1 MRRLSWVLW
10 LLLALVVVT
19 PGLRF
24 AYGGSHATGF
34 SSKAHV
40 YRETFVKTPWI
51 SAPDSAFRLR
61 SVVVG
66 SSVGSTPTLPAL
78 LIARPPFVPPEA

>member
-1 MRRLSWVLW
+1 MRQFSWVLW
-10 LLLALVVVT
+10 MLLALVVVT

-24 AYGGSHATGF
+24 AYGGPHAIGF

-40 YRETFVKTPWI
+40 TPWI

-61 SVVVG
+61 LVVVG
-66 SSVGSTPTLPAL
+66 SSVGNTPTLPVL
-78 LIARPPFVPPEA
+78 LIANPPFVPPEA

>member
-10 LLLALVVVT
+10 LLLAFVVVT

-24 AYGGSHATGF
+24 AYGGPHAIGF
-34 SSKAHV
+34 GSKAHM
-40 YRETFVKTPWI
+40 YREPFVRTPWI
-51 SAPDSAFRLR
+51 SAPDSALRLR

-78 LIARPPFVPPEA
+78 LIANPPFVPPEA